1 MLTRVMQ
8 NAPFTLSPSTRPVI
22 LSLSKE
28 TGRLRTGLSKG
39 EKGYSCFDRAC
50 PELAEGLSTNDFA

>member
-1 MLTRVMQ
+1 M
-8 NAPFTLSPSTRPVI
+8 NEPITLSKPFILRPLDKLRAGLLRMNGASKG

-39 EKGYSCFDRAC
+39 KG
-50 PELAEGLSTNDFA
+50 